1 MRYLL
6 VVIALFVMA
15 ACSAQEEEVLEPITT
30 TTTTLPA
37 LTADNLVAALPGPL
51 ELPTGWTSDGQLPT
65 TAFDI
70 EGAGFCGERNGDQRA
85 LDVGATAVVKA
96 RGLRGVPGQG
106 LGIAI
111 WAFPTAEQAVLYMD
125 ATAAA
130 VKGCPSGT
138 TYTGEPETFF
148 GGDETLYSPEVEGRS
163 SLGALT
169 VPGADQAFLSQG
181 NETFTVSQRGT
192 DYGYDVAQVAG
203 YARAGEVVITLRSQ
217 GTTRIFGFGD
227 ADEQALFTPSI
238 ADVESPINAVFPEM
252 VRKLNERL
260 VPFWATTTT
269 AGG

>member
-15 ACSAQEEEVLEPITT
+15 ACSAQEEEVLEPIT

-51 ELPTGWTSDGQLPT
+51 ELPTGWTSDGQLPS

-70 EGAGFCGERNGDQRA
+70 EGAGFCGERNGDKRA
-85 LDVGATAVVKA
+85 LDVGATATVETQ
-96 RGLRGVPGQG
+96 GLSGVPGQEV
-106 LGIAI
+106 GIAI

-138 TYTGEPETFF
+138 TYTGEPQLFF
-148 GGDETLYSPEVEGRS
+148 GEDETLYSPEVEERS

-169 VPGADQAFLSQG
+169 VPGADQAFLVQG
-181 NETFTVSQRGT
+181 NETLTVSQRGT
-192 DYGYDVAQVAG
+192 DYGYDVARVAG
-203 YARAGEVVITLRSQ
+203 YARAGEVVISLGSL
-217 GTTRIFGFGD
+217 GTTRLFGFGNT
-227 ADEQALFTPSI
+227 DEQTLFTPSI
-238 ADVESPINAVFPEM
+238 ADVEAPMNAVFPEM

>member
-15 ACSAQEEEVLEPITT
+15 ACSAQEEEVLEPTT

-51 ELPTGWTSDGQLPT
+51 ELPTGWTSDGQLPS

-70 EGAGFCGERNGDQRA
+70 EGAGFCGERNGDKRA
-85 LDVGATAVVKA
+85 LDVGATATVGTQ
-96 RGLRGVPGQG
+96 GLSGVPGQG

-148 GGDETLYSPEVEGRS
+148 GGDETLYSPEVEERS
-163 SLGALT
+163 SQGALT
-169 VPGADQAFLSQG
+169 VPGADQAFLVQG

-192 DYGYDVAQVAG
+192 DYGYDRALVAG
-203 YARAGEVVITLRSQ
+203 YARAGEVVITLRSW
-217 GTTRIFGFGD
+217 GITRIFGFAD
-227 ADEQALFTPSI
+227 ADEQTLFTPSI
-238 ADVESPINAVFPEM
+238 ADVEAPINAVFPEM

>member
-15 ACSAQEEEVLEPITT
+15 ACSAQEEEVLEPIT

-51 ELPTGWTSDGQLPT
+51 ELPTGWTSDGQLPS

-70 EGAGFCGERNGDQRA
+70 DTAGACGERNGDKRA
-85 LDVGATAVVKA
+85 LDVGATATVGTQ
-96 RGLRGVPGQG
+96 GLSGVPGQEV
-106 LGIAI
+106 GIAI

-138 TYTGEPETFF
+138 TYTGEPQLFF
-148 GGDETLYSPEVEGRS
+148 GEDETLYSPEVEERS

-169 VPGADQAFLSQG
+169 VPGADQAFLVQG
-181 NETFTVSQRGT
+181 NETLTVSQRGT
-192 DYGYDVAQVAG
+192 DYGYDVARVAG
-203 YARAGEVVITLRSQ
+203 YARAGEVVISLGSL
-217 GTTRIFGFGD
+217 GTTRLFGFGNT
-227 ADEQALFTPSI
+227 DEQTLFTPSI
-238 ADVESPINAVFPEM
+238 ADVEAPMNAVFPEM

>member
-15 ACSAQEEEVLEPITT
+15 ACSAQEEEVLEPTT

-238 ADVESPINAVFPEM
+238 ADVEAPINAVFPEM

>member
-15 ACSAQEEEVLEPITT
+15 ACSAQEEEVLEPTT

-51 ELPTGWTSDGQLPT
+51 ELPTGWTSDGQLPS

-70 EGAGFCGERNGDQRA
+70 DTAGACGERNGDKRA
-85 LDVGATAVVKA
+85 LDVGATATVGTQ
-96 RGLRGVPGQG
+96 GLSGVPGQEV
-106 LGIAI
+106 GIAI

-138 TYTGEPETFF
+138 TYTGEPQLFF
-148 GGDETLYSPEVEGRS
+148 GEDETLYSPEVEERS

-169 VPGADQAFLSQG
+169 VPGADQAFLVQG
-181 NETFTVSQRGT
+181 NETLTVSQRGT
-192 DYGYDVAQVAG
+192 DYGYDVARVAG
-203 YARAGEVVITLRSQ
+203 YARAGEVVISLGSL
-217 GTTRIFGFGD
+217 GTTRLFGFGNT
-227 ADEQALFTPSI
+227 DEQTLFTPSI
-238 ADVESPINAVFPEM
+238 ADVEAPMNAVFPEM

>member
-15 ACSAQEEEVLEPITT
+15 ACSAQGEEVLEPTT

-238 ADVESPINAVFPEM
+238 ADVEAPINAVFPEM

>member
-15 ACSAQEEEVLEPITT
+15 ACSAQEEEVLEPTT

-51 ELPTGWTSDGQLPT
+51 ELPTGWTSDGQLPS

-70 EGAGFCGERNGDQRA
+70 EGAGFCGERNGHKRA
-85 LDVGATAVVKA
+85 LDVGATAAVNT
-96 RGLRGVPGQG
+96 RGLSGVPGQG
-106 LGIAI
+106 LAI
-111 WAFPTAEQAVLYMD
+111 EIYAFPTAEQAVLYMD

-148 GGDETLYSPEVEGRS
+148 GGDETLYSPEVEERS
-163 SLGALT
+163 SQGALT
-169 VPGADQAFLSQG
+169 VPGADQAFLVQG

-192 DYGYDVAQVAG
+192 DYGYDRALVAG
-203 YARAGEVVITLRSQ
+203 YARAGEVVISLGSW
-217 GTTRIFGFGD
+217 GFTRISGFGD

-238 ADVESPINAVFPEM
+238 ADVEAPMNAVFPEM

>member
-1 MRYLL
+1 VRYLL

-15 ACSAQEEEVLEPITT
+15 ACSAQEEEVLEPIT

-51 ELPTGWTSDGQLPT
+51 ELPTGWTSDGQLPS

-70 EGAGFCGERNGDQRA
+70 DTAGACGERNGDKRA
-85 LDVGATAVVKA
+85 LDVGATATVGTQ
-96 RGLRGVPGQG
+96 GLSGVPGQEV
-106 LGIAI
+106 GIAI

-138 TYTGEPETFF
+138 TYTGEPQLFF
-148 GGDETLYSPEVEGRS
+148 GEDETLYSPEVEERS

-169 VPGADQAFLSQG
+169 VPGADQAFLVQG
-181 NETFTVSQRGT
+181 NETLTVSQRGT
-192 DYGYDVAQVAG
+192 DYGYDVARVAG
-203 YARAGEVVITLRSQ
+203 YARAGEVVISLGSL
-217 GTTRIFGFGD
+217 GTTRLFGFGNT
-227 ADEQALFTPSI
+227 DEQTLFTPSI
-238 ADVESPINAVFPEM
+238 ADVEAPMNAVFPEM